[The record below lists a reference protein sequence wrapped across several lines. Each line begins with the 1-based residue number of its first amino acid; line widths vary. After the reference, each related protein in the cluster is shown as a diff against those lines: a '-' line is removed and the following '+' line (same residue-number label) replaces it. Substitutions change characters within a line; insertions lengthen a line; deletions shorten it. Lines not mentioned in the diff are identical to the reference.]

1 MLVATGVLATAL
13 GIGGAP
19 PGRGSAEACT
29 AAAVRAIEHRVP
41 LSTVTAQCRGLSR
54 AQLNFA
60 LGRAIYE
67 VAGTGHHKTAWR
79 RRAVVAGDRLARL
92 IESQRRDEGPPAR
105 PSPGAGPPPP
115 PPGALAGRWGEGLAA
130 LAAWLLT
137 IGSGAFMLAGW
148 IRRGGLRPRG
158 GRGRLAPAV
167 TLGHFG
173 VASTGLL
180 VWIAYLVT
188 GLGGLGWL
196 AVGVLLAAAGLG
208 MATLTVWSS
217 RVPRARPWS
226 AGTGAGPARR
236 PAHRRPDRARPDRQ
250 RDDPAGPA
258 HRGERPVS
266 RPRTGRVRSSR
277 YCGPPRIRRPVTE
290 VGRIRIQNGCSTPLA
305 QGRRPR
311 RPSRWVSASSYTRA
325 ARPVTSTLHP
335 ARVPSS

>member
-19 PGRGSAEACT
+19 PARGSVEACT

-41 LSTVTAQCRGLSR
+41 LSTVTAACRGLNR
-54 AQLNFA
+54 AQMNFA
-60 LGRAIYE
+60 LGRAIFE

-79 RRAVVAGDRLARL
+79 RRAVVAGGRLARL
-92 IESQRRDEGPPAR
+92 IESQRRDEGPPAL
-105 PSPGAGPPPP
+105 PPPGAGPPPP

-173 VASTGLL
+173 VASAGLL

-217 RVPRARPWS
+217 RVPRADPGPPGPL
-226 AGTGAGPARR
+226 GTGAGP
-236 PAHRRPDRARPDRQ
+236 RADL
-250 RDDPAGPA
+250 
-258 HRGERPVS
+258 
-266 RPRTGRVRSSR
+266 
-277 YCGPPRIRRPVTE
+277 RIVVPIVHGLTASAT
-290 VGRIRIQNGCSTPLA
+290 ILLA
-305 QGRRPR
+305 LLTV
-311 RPSRWVSASSYTRA
+311 VSAR
-325 ARPVTSTLHP
+325 
-335 ARVPSS
+335 